1 MPFTEIVTP
10 FLPTFPSKRSPPSPK
25 KIALLADAFE
35 RNLLRHI
42 ENLISAAIG
51 GDPPPSTPIGLSCLS
66 NAVDVL
72 SSIHAEAGVL
82 FSGPSVSG
90 TESILA
96 SYLDESVKLLDFCNS
111 VSAEIESLSRRRLLI
126 RFAVHV
132 LSSSSG
138 TGEEKLRRARDSISD
153 WEKENSTPS
162 AAPVDLAPAP
172 RGKISGHGAIYAV
185 GAVSAIVAGSLSA
198 ALNGGS
204 SEGCGGVSVSGEFPW
219 ADALHRLE
227 SAMSGEKERSIGEF
241 VHVDIAVRALAE
253 VLDKGVE
260 TETET
265 ETEGLS
271 NAVNEVKRAMDELSN
286 GLERLTNA
294 VNGLFRAVLGSRNLA
309 LQKFRLCP
317 RKCK

>member
-1 MPFTEIVTP
+1 MTFTEVATP
-10 FLPTFPSKRSPPSPK
+10 FFPIFSSKRSPPSPK

-42 ENLISAAIG
+42 ENLISAARG
-51 GDPPPSTPIGLSCLS
+51 GDPPPSTPIGISCLS

-72 SSIHAEAGVL
+72 SAIHADAGVL
-82 FSGPSVSG
+82 FSDSSVSG
-90 TESILA
+90 TESTLA

-126 RFAVHV
+126 RFAVHL
-132 LSSSSG
+132 LSSSSAA
-138 TGEEKLRRARDSISD
+138 GEEKLRRARDSISD
-153 WEKENSTPS
+153 WEKENYTPS
-162 AAPVDLAPAP
+162 APVELLPAP
-172 RGKISGHGAIYAV
+172 RDKISGHGAIYAV
-185 GAVSAIVAGSLSA
+185 GAVSAIVSGALSA

-219 ADALHRLE
+219 AGALHRLE
-227 SAMSGEKERSIGEF
+227 SAMSGEKERSIGEV
-241 VHVDIAVRALAE
+241 VHVDIAVRALAD
-253 VLDKGVE
+253 VLDKGR
-260 TETET
+260 ET

-271 NAVNEVKRAMDELSN
+271 NAVKEVERATDELSN